1 MASAPS
7 GSARWKPFCFPVR
20 FRYSLRADIYS
31 VTNIIFGL
39 PKDPNATRYNPSGL
53 YDRTTARVV
62 GFNLKYLYE
71 ALYFGSGKPSCSAPF
86 DQLKAILPILQLIMP
101 TATTMGYLADS
112 PVPEREESALRSI
125 LRSLDENFPQNWRD
139 WKVIHYTMDELLGV
153 KIYQTKF
160 SKVTR
165 GRGSQSSATPNS
177 KSTNIQATPRPTT
190 PTPLSQDS
198 SGHLLASILSQQM
211 ALMNKFC
218 AAQVEQQEEIKALR
232 DRSRI
237 TFVLEKNSP
246 VHESESSEDDDTYDF
261 MPKTTEQEPKIRK
274 ADPKALKY
282 GIECQRLGQSGWA
295 NLRYGETG
303 KLFQA
308 TPAFC
313 ALKTNTVLAGV
324 APKWKFAETLES
336 FDGTLGAITNGLIQ
350 QRLIF
355 EEILA
360 SLPKDVRKKV
370 KKEYLGPESKF
381 KKNSTDLLQYVCGKR
396 TEVIRLRR
404 KVFTPRNK
412 VIKQII
418 HEIPPSETHLF
429 EEKMLT
435 DVVKEQVRSWPRK
448 RIGHRL
454 VHFANPLNNIATATQ
469 HREKVAKDQKR
480 KEVPPQENQLSPIS
494 LLRRKRSGQPGNDVF
509 QAGRLAKYARQ
520 WEGAPTSIQ
529 KIIKGYRIPFGKK
542 PPLEGLRKNSF
553 RWTSDKKSS
562 GIGCPQEKSPS
573 KGFLSTF
580 FLRKKSDN
588 TYRPIF
594 NLKRLNEYVL
604 TPKFHL
610 VNHLQIPR
618 HLRIKDF
625 MMKVDIS
632 QAYFHIPI
640 HPSHRRF
647 LSMAYQGHVYEMTC
661 LPFGLASAPSAFAMI
676 TNWIAQQLR
685 RKGLRVIVYLD
696 DFLFM
701 HENSV
706 VLERQASMNL
716 EYLGI
721 TWDSEINA
729 KSLSGVKVTQLRK
742 CISKLLEE
750 RLWSWHDAK
759 VFLGKLEF
767 AAAVIPL
774 GRLHCRFLQRAL
786 RHLEEERSTHEI
798 QDTSSYNTKTNM
810 VGRTL
815 TKAPQFIMG
824 LGSDC
829 ERASHVGKMDT
840 ITEELAQQCK
850 RALDSVRSTESFRIR
865 KASDPVKTTIAHATQ
880 DRKAG
885 GHQVPEVAR
894 SGGEDW
900 YCCIM
905 SPNCPRHSWGL
916 QMDSE
921 DGLSRQKAL
930 PEWHL
935 SRRILAKIFQKFGKP
950 QIDLFASKRSA
961 VVPLYVSE
969 DATDK
974 DSLFTDA
981 FSRTWCYDL
990 GWIFPP
996 PAIIPRVL
1004 SHLQK
1009 AKGRFL
1015 LVTPL
1020 WDNAFWEPEL
1030 CRLAQGPPF
1039 QIPNLKDH
1047 LKDLRTD
1054 LPPPGV
1060 ENLRLG
1066 VWMVQAGQNKKSTLK
1081 TYRPIWKR
1089 WCVWAK
1095 TTNTSVNNPSA
1106 RHLADYLCYLHT
1118 VLNLRARTIALHK
1131 SVVAN
1136 FSNPLQA
1143 KELSGHPLIK
1153 RILKGIIAG
1162 DPPVKRCITW
1172 CIEDLLSFLKRYD
1185 VDESSLFAVA
1195 RHTCVLLLLATGRRV
1210 HDLTLLSL
1218 ENGAFEEKP
1227 GRIVFWPKF
1236 GSKTDSS
1243 SYRQSGWLL
1252 KCTSERSERRL
1263 DLVYWVKKLI
1273 YVSAERRRPSNLL
1286 NLFITTRGTAK
1297 NASRTVIAGWIRTLF
1312 KEAGISASAGSFRAV
1327 VATSN
1332 WTSNRYNI
1340 DEVLAR
1346 GNWKSRNTFINHYFQ
1361 EYAWAA
1367 PADSKHVSMWFK
1379 RRLEHLNRPVLPPT
1393 GKQNGFHRALPELE
1407 RRDRYKKNSVSRSNI
1422 TTDKEKTTNIE
1433 G

>member
-1 MASAPS
+1 MASN
-7 GSARWKPFCFPVR
+7 V
-20 FRYSLRADIYS
+20 
-31 VTNIIFGL
+31 
-39 PKDPNATRYNPSGL
+39 
-53 YDRTTARVV
+53 
-62 GFNLKYLYE
+62 
-71 ALYFGSGKPSCSAPF
+71 
-86 DQLKAILPILQLIMP
+86 IMP

-139 WKVIHYTMDELLGV
+139 WKVIHYTMDELFGGQDIPDKVDSKMRFAVPTSDLARAFDPGATSLSERRYRAIRASLMKWPLGRALLYAPHSIMAQIHEPDYDAFMNAV
-153 KIYQTKF
+153 KTVRPKLTKR
-160 SKVTR
+160 SSVTSELR
-165 GRGSQSSATPNS
+165 TDSPKSPEAGGSQSSATPNS

-218 AAQVEQQEEIKALR
+218 AAQVEQQEEIKALKGQKQNNVAMDLDSSFADSMVSDEPR
-232 DRSRI
+232 ES
-237 TFVLEKNSP
+237 FVSEKNSP

-282 GIECQRLGQSGWA
+282 GIECQRL
-295 NLRYGETG
+295 
-303 KLFQA
+303 
-308 TPAFC
+308 
-313 ALKTNTVLAGV
+313 GV

-404 KVFTPRNK
+404 KAFTPRNK

-435 DVVKEQVRSWPRK
+435 DVVKEQ
-448 RIGHRL
+448 
-454 VHFANPLNNIATATQ
+454 
-469 HREKVAKDQKR
+469 
-480 KEVPPQENQLSPIS
+480 
-494 LLRRKRSGQPGNDVF
+494 
-509 QAGRLAKYARQ
+509 GRLAKYARQ

-553 RWTSDKKSS
+553 RFTTPASPQMDLEIRNLLESGALRKSL
-562 GIGCPQEKSPS
+562 QAR
-573 KGFLSTF
+573 GFLSTF

-706 VLERQASMNL
+706 VLERQVQCALTFLRNLGWHINPEKTSKKASMNL

-786 RHLEEERSTHEI
+786 RHLSRRDPH
-798 QDTSSYNTKTNM
+798 TK
-810 VGRTL
+810 
-815 TKAPQFIMG
+815 
-824 LGSDC
+824 
-829 ERASHVGKMDT
+829 
-840 ITEELAQQCK
+840 
-850 RALDSVRSTESFRIR
+850 FRI
-865 KASDPVKTTIAHATQ
+865 
-880 DRKAG
+880 
-885 GHQVPEVAR
+885 PEV
-894 SGGEDW
+894 
-900 YCCIM
+900 
-905 SPNCPRHSWGL
+905 
-916 QMDSE
+916 
-921 DGLSRQKAL
+921 
-930 PEWHL
+930 
-935 SRRILAKIFQKFGKP
+935 
-950 QIDLFASKRSA
+950 
-961 VVPLYVSE
+961 
-969 DATDK
+969 
-974 DSLFTDA
+974 
-981 FSRTWCYDL
+981 
-990 GWIFPP
+990 
-996 PAIIPRVL
+996 IIPRLIWWWENAHKSTAIHHADPSIFITTDAAEGGWGAIVNGRHMWGRWTPSQKNWHSNVKELWTVYEVL
-1004 SHLQK
+1004 SRLGSELQGKTIMLQSDNRTTVAYIEKQGGTKSLKLLEAAEKILVLCQRMKCHLTARHIPGLTMDSGRTVQTESAARMAPQSPDSSEDISK
-1009 AKGRFL
+1009 VWKTTNRFIRLEKISSSSPVRQRRCNRQGQPIYGCIQQDMVLRPRVDFSSASDHTASPQSPAESQGSISSSDATLGQRFL
-1015 LVTPL
+1015 GTGTLPVGSRSPFP
-1020 WDNAFWEPEL
+1020 NSESEGSPKGSPH
-1030 CRLAQGPPF
+1030 RLASPRSRKPEIGGLDGSGWAEQVSGWP
-1039 QIPNLKDH
+1039 QEKI
-1047 LKDLRTD
+1047 DLLECSWR
-1054 LPPPGV
+1054 
-1060 ENLRLG
+1060 
-1066 VWMVQAGQNKKSTLK
+1066 KSTLK

-1089 WCVWAK
+1089 WCDWAK

-1118 VLNLRARTIALHK
+1118 VLNLRAKTIALHK

-1297 NASRTVIAGWIRTLF
+1297 NASRTVIAGWIRTLLKKRVF
-1312 KEAGISASAGSFRAV
+1312 QHQREASG
-1327 VATSN
+1327 
-1332 WTSNRYNI
+1332 
-1340 DEVLAR
+1340 
-1346 GNWKSRNTFINHYFQ
+1346 
-1361 EYAWAA
+1361 
-1367 PADSKHVSMWFK
+1367 P
-1379 RRLEHLNRPVLPPT
+1379 
-1393 GKQNGFHRALPELE
+1393 
-1407 RRDRYKKNSVSRSNI
+1407 
-1422 TTDKEKTTNIE
+1422 
-1433 G
+1433 